1 MKRGNKKMKKESLL
15 NEIKGLLLNDLDTLK
30 NAVRELNSWNAC
42 LDYLDV
48 YENDEEFFNIFF
60 EGKPAELARAIY
72 YGDFNYNDEYIK
84 FNGYGNL
91 KTYSEYGYEKLLKE
105 NIEEII
111 ECLIEYVES
120 ISIYNEELDDLL
132 SQYFEVEE

>member
-1 MKRGNKKMKKESLL
+1 MKRENLL
-15 NEIKGLLLNDLDTLK
+15 NEIKGLLLNDLNTLK
-30 NAVRELNSWNAC
+30 DVVRELNSWNDY

-48 YENDEEFFNIFF
+48 YDNDEEFFNMFF

-91 KTYSEYGYEKLLKE
+91 ETFSEYEYEELLEE
-105 NIEEII
+105 NIEEIT
-111 ECLIEYVES
+111 ENLIVYAEY
-120 ISIYNEELDDLL
+120 ISIDNEELDELL

>member
-1 MKRGNKKMKKESLL
+1 MNMKKEMLL

-30 NAVRELNSWNAC
+30 DAVRELNSWNAC

-48 YENDEEFFNIFF
+48 YNNDDEFFDMFF

-91 KTYSEYGYEKLLKE
+91 KTLSEYDYEEMLEE
-105 NIEEII
+105 NIEEIT
-111 ECLIEYVES
+111 ENLIEYAEY
-120 ISIYNEELDDLL
+120 ISIGNEELDDLL

>member
-1 MKRGNKKMKKESLL
+1 MKKEMLL

-30 NAVRELNSWNAC
+30 DAVRELNSWNAC

-48 YENDEEFFNIFF
+48 YNNDDEFFDMFF

-84 FNGYGNL
+84 FNAYGNL
-91 KTYSEYGYEKLLKE
+91 KTLSEYDYEEMLEE
-105 NIEEII
+105 NIEEIT
-111 ECLIEYVES
+111 ENLIEYAEY
-120 ISIYNEELDDLL
+120 ISIGNEELDDLL
-132 SQYFEVEE
+132 SQYFKVEE

>member
-1 MKRGNKKMKKESLL
+1 MKMKKENLL
-15 NEIKGLLLNDLDTLK
+15 NEIKGLLLNDLDVLK
-30 NAVRELNSWNAC
+30 DVVSELNAWNAC
-42 LDYLDV
+42 LDYLEV
-48 YENDEEFFNIFF
+48 YENDEDFFNMFF
-60 EGKPAELARAIY
+60 ENKPAEVARVIY
-72 YGDFNYNDEYIK
+72 YGDFNYNDNYVK

-91 KTYSEYGYEKLLKE
+91 ESFSEYGYEKLLKE

-120 ISIYNEELDDLL
+120 ISIYDEKLYELL

>member
-1 MKRGNKKMKKESLL
+1 MNMKKENLL

-30 NAVRELNSWNAC
+30 DAVRELNSWNAC

-48 YENDEEFFNIFF
+48 YNNDDEFFNMFF

-91 KTYSEYGYEKLLKE
+91 ETFSEYDYEELLEE
-105 NIEEII
+105 NIEEIT
-111 ECLIEYVES
+111 ENLIEYAEY
-120 ISIYNEELDDLL
+120 ISIDSEELDDLL

>member
-1 MKRGNKKMKKESLL
+1 MNMKKEMLL

-30 NAVRELNSWNAC
+30 DIVRELNSWNAC

-48 YENDEEFFNIFF
+48 YNNDDEFFDMFF
-60 EGKPAELARAIY
+60 EGRPAEVARAIY

-91 KTYSEYGYEKLLKE
+91 ETFSKYDYEELLEE
-105 NIEEII
+105 NIEEIT
-111 ECLIEYVES
+111 ENLIEYVGH
-120 ISIYNEELDDLL
+120 ISIDNEELDDLL

>member
-1 MKRGNKKMKKESLL
+1 MKMKIEMLL

-30 NAVRELNSWNAC
+30 DAVRELNSWNAC

-48 YENDEEFFNIFF
+48 YNNDDEFFDMFF

-91 KTYSEYGYEKLLKE
+91 ETFSKYDYEEMLEE
-105 NIEEII
+105 NIEEIT
-111 ECLIEYVES
+111 ENLIEYAEY
-120 ISIYNEELDDLL
+120 ISINNEELDDLL